1 MLNIVTFSANL
12 CNQLSNKILEKFNQ
26 SKEDFFERIS
36 NKYRQ
41 DITYLETKGNT
52 LVSSKIEKF
61 ADGTFKTTSNLW
73 DLLDT
78 DDKQEAESLI
88 NLDLQYKQDIRKL
101 RVYLLPLANKTQ
113 QISDVGEV
121 TSIQQVSYLKFLG
134 CLPDFIRQDTELL
147 TREINYIGSTKEEE
161 LYEINKYLSSLS
173 IPVRVETEEEI
184 NKFIKQHKNEEVNNI
199 ISSLYALD
207 FLVDF

>member
-26 SKEDFFERIS
+26 SKEDFFKRIS

-41 DITYLETKGNT
+41 NITYLETNGNT

-61 ADGTFKTTSNLW
+61 ADGTFKTTNNLW
-73 DLLDT
+73 DLLDAN
-78 DDKQEAESLI
+78 DKQEAESLI
-88 NLDLQYKQDIRKL
+88 NLELQYKQDIRKL

-113 QISDVGEV
+113 QISDVGEI
-121 TSIQQVSYLKFLG
+121 TSVSQVSYLKFLG

-161 LYEINKYLSSLS
+161 LYEVNKYLSSLP

-184 NKFIKQHKNEEVNNI
+184 NKFIEQHKNEEINNI

>member
-41 DITYLETKGNT
+41 NITYLETNGNT
-52 LVSSKIEKF
+52 LVSNKIEKF
-61 ADGTFKTTSNLW
+61 ADGTFKTTNNLW

-78 DDKQEAESLI
+78 NDKQEAESLI
-88 NLDLQYKQDIRKL
+88 NLELQYKQDIRKL

-113 QISDVGEV
+113 QISDVGEI
-121 TSIQQVSYLKFLG
+121 TSVQQVSYLKFLG

-161 LYEINKYLSSLS
+161 LYEVNKYLSSLP

-184 NKFIKQHKNEEVNNI
+184 NKFIEQHKNEEVNNI

>member
-113 QISDVGEV
+113 QISDVGEI
-121 TSIQQVSYLKFLG
+121 TSVQQVSYLKFLG

-161 LYEINKYLSSLS
+161 LYEVNNYLSSLP

-184 NKFIKQHKNEEVNNI
+184 NKFIEQHKNEEVNNI

>member
-1 MLNIVTFSANL
+1 MLNIITFSANL
-12 CNQLSNKILEKFNQ
+12 CNQLSTKILEKFNQ

-41 DITYLETKGNT
+41 DITYLETKGNK
-52 LVSSKIEKF
+52 LVSDKIEKF
-61 ADGTFKTTSNLW
+61 ADGTFKTSNNLW

-88 NLDLQYKQDIRKL
+88 NLELQYKQDIRKL
-101 RVYLLPLANKTQ
+101 RLYLLPLANKTQ
-113 QISDVGEV
+113 QISDVGEI
-121 TSIQQVSYLKFLG
+121 TSVQQVSYLKFLG

-161 LYEINKYLSSLS
+161 LYEINNYLSSLPLHLK
-173 IPVRVETEEEI
+173 IETEKEI
-184 NKFIKQHKNEEVNNI
+184 NKFIDTHKNEEIETI
-199 ISSLYALD
+199 ISSLYALE

>member
-41 DITYLETKGNT
+41 NITYLETNGNT
-52 LVSSKIEKF
+52 LISSKIEKF
-61 ADGTFKTTSNLW
+61 ADGTFKTTNNLW
-73 DLLDT
+73 DLLDL

-101 RVYLLPLANKTQ
+101 RLYLLPLANKTQ
-113 QISDVGEV
+113 QISDIGEV
-121 TSIQQVSYLKFLG
+121 TSVEQVSYLKFLG
-134 CLPDFIRQDTELL
+134 CLPDYIRQDTELL

-161 LYEINKYLSSLS
+161 LYEVNRYLSSLNHLNR
-173 IPVRVETEEEI
+173 IKTEREI
-184 NKFIKQHKNEEVNNI
+184 NKFVEKHKNEEINNI

>member
-41 DITYLETKGNT
+41 NITYLETNGNT
-52 LVSSKIEKF
+52 LVSNKIEKF
-61 ADGTFKTTSNLW
+61 ADGTFKTTNNLW

-78 DDKQEAESLI
+78 NDKQEAESLI

-113 QISDVGEV
+113 QISDVGEI
-121 TSIQQVSYLKFLG
+121 TSVQQVSYLKFLG

-161 LYEINKYLSSLS
+161 LYEVNKYLSSLP

-184 NKFIKQHKNEEVNNI
+184 NKFIEQHKNEEVNNI

>member
-12 CNQLSNKILEKFNQ
+12 CNQLSAKILEKFNQ

-41 DITYLETKGNT
+41 NITYLETNGNT

-61 ADGTFKTTSNLW
+61 ADGTFKTTNNLW
-73 DLLDT
+73 DLLDV
-78 DDKQEAESLI
+78 DNKQEAESLI
-88 NLDLQYKQDIRKL
+88 NLDLQYQQDIRKL
-101 RVYLLPLANKTQ
+101 RVYLLVLANKTQ
-113 QISDVGEV
+113 QISDIGEI
-121 TSIQQVSYLKFLG
+121 TSVQQVSYLKFLG

-147 TREINYIGSTKEEE
+147 TREINYIGSTTEEE
-161 LYEINKYLSSLS
+161 LYEVNKYLSTLS
-173 IPVRVETEEEI
+173 IPVRLKTEEEI
-184 NKFIKQHKNEEVNNI
+184 NKFIEQHKNEEVHNI